1 VKKFRDATTRADVA
15 LCQHVRMNAPRGIPL
30 RADPGGIRDLSMRSL
45 SRAAIAIATRAFS
58 DGSLP
63 GPGSAS
69 DVLKER
75 NWDNDRVGAI
85 ITRAASSPAMTTNAQ
100 WAGELA
106 TVATAFLQT
115 LVPMSAAAQL
125 LSQCLRVSFDRRVS
139 IKLPAINPGT
149 ASWIGEGQPIRVVD
163 VITAAGPTL
172 SPFKLASI
180 VTLTRE
186 MMDSSEA
193 EQIVRQALIDST
205 APALD
210 ASLFSAAAADTT
222 RPAGILV
229 GATSV
234 TPSTSTSKLE
244 VISPR

>member
-1 VKKFRDATTRADVA
+1 
-15 LCQHVRMNAPRGIPL
+15 
-30 RADPGGIRDLSMRSL
+30 
-45 SRAAIAIATRAFS
+45 
-58 DGSLP
+58 
-63 GPGSAS
+63 
-69 DVLKER
+69 
-75 NWDNDRVGAI
+75 
-85 ITRAASSPAMTTNAQ
+85 
-100 WAGELA
+100 
-106 TVATAFLQT
+106 
-115 LVPMSAAAQL
+115 
-125 LSQCLRVSFDRRVS
+125 
-139 IKLPAINPGT
+139 
-149 ASWIGEGQPIRVVD
+149 
-163 VITAAGPTL
+163 L